1 MALDVLGR
9 LGFFNCGSGSVV
21 TPCSASARL
30 SSELEPSKQR
40 NRSWFRSPGSGGS
53 TWAVA
58 NILCFDKDTIPESF
72 RNGRLRSR
80 ARQKT
85 LLEGASRSS
94 LSSAARLWI
103 SKTAGIPS
111 SRTGCRGSV
120 LNGGWSGGEVAGE
133 GRKSLL
139 PIKRHS
145 SCSSQSLPQQQ
156 RRTKD
161 AGRVVCYS
169 HRKRNLGSLLG
180 SRVVEEPWSWI
191 LEGYVLKGLTG
202 RRNDGPSELELGRGS
217 YRGGPVHGANH
228 IRPLQRP
235 DSVHPQPLT
244 SARPRRGT
252 EHDELPL
259 RRTLRNCIPHSR
271 DTPPKRD
278 TGIASE
284 KDWGINLKN
293 EKTSESG
300 VNEDGSTWYRESGE
314 DLGDN
319 GYRCRWTVMGGKN
332 ADGTSEWKE
341 AVCTHMFPY
350 CI

>member
-244 SARPRRGT
+244 SARQVFLPYIERRYI
-252 EHDELPL
+252 
-259 RRTLRNCIPHSR
+259 RTSIYYLASNPTSPQIHSLVR
-271 DTPPKRD
+271 
-278 TGIASE
+278 
-284 KDWGINLKN
+284 
-293 EKTSESG
+293 TS
-300 VNEDGSTWYRESGE
+300 
-314 DLGDN
+314 
-319 GYRCRWTVMGGKN
+319 
-332 ADGTSEWKE
+332 
-341 AVCTHMFPY
+341 
-350 CI
+350 